1 MRNVQTPTAQADQG
15 LKFIA
20 NRILDVTGHPEELEK
35 SQEPLPSTPVDLL
48 TDLYLP
54 TGILK
59 ILEEPLKTWGYT
71 LEANETVHQIAKKTI
86 RHFVLRTSVGKMVLI
101 YLRPE
106 VLQDQNPAYWG
117 QFNYFG
123 TLFAKEYKSI
133 FVFSDAD
140 NAGLAYK
147 EVLKQWKE
155 IFTFEKVELLLN
167 DVIQVLQTSEIKVV
181 VSEIKERFGLPL
193 QNEEGEAPKVEIRL
207 INTKKL
213 HELLLNHF
221 ANDDDLIQLCFDLQ
235 EHDLKY
241 ENLEGEILKTKFISL
256 ISHFDNRAILP
267 VLVDYCK
274 EARKQVSWD
283 EVESSSG

>member
-1 MRNVQTPTAQADQG
+1 MRNVQAPTAQADQG

-54 TGILK
+54 TSILQ
-59 ILEEPLKTWGYT
+59 ILEVPLKTWGYT
-71 LEANETVHQIAKKTI
+71 LETNETVHQIAKKII

-106 VLQDQNPAYWG
+106 VVQDQNPSYWA
-117 QFNYFG
+117 QFSYFG
-123 TLFAKEYKSI
+123 ILFAKDYKSI

-155 IFTFEKVELLLN
+155 IFPFEKVELLLN

-181 VSEIKERFGLPL
+181 ISEIGERFGLPS
-193 QNEEGEAPKVEIRL
+193 QKEEEAPKAEVRL
-207 INTKKL
+207 INTRKL

-221 ANDDDLIQLCFDLQ
+221 ANDDDLILLCFALQ
-235 EHDLKY
+235 EHVKY
-241 ENLEGEILKTKFISL
+241 ENLEGDILKTKFISL
-256 ISHFDNRAILP
+256 IEHFENRAILP

-283 EVESSSG
+283 EVESSGG